1 MCESPPRQPA
11 PTDVSDAVLSN
22 GVRVLFEDIPW
33 VHSAAVGVWVRTG
46 SRDELPH
53 ESGVSHFLEHI
64 LFKGTTTRSA
74 FDISYAVERV
84 GGHID
89 AFTGRECTCFYA
101 RTLDRDLL
109 GAVDVLCDMVSH
121 PLIDP
126 LHVGREKQVVLE
138 EIAGVEDAPEDL
150 IHDLLAE
157 GLYPNHPLGW
167 PVLGTRK
174 SIAALTPEIIR
185 AYWAERYTA
194 DRVLVT
200 VAGQFD
206 RDAVLARLEAGL
218 ELPVGGVSDRRTG
231 PLPAPEA
238 RRWREDRELS
248 QCYVCVGTRGVAVND
263 PLRPAALVLANVLG
277 GGASSRLFQ
286 SIREQAGLAYSVYTY
301 ADACD
306 DAGIFATSLGVRED
320 AADSA
325 VEMVREEY
333 ARLRRDGASVDEI
346 EAAKAQIV
354 AGILM
359 ALESTSDR
367 MEHLAHSQMY
377 HGRYMSADE
386 QVALI
391 EAVSPAD
398 VARAAERLLNFDA
411 TSIVRLGPPAA
422 KVRPARKRATVV
434 MPMAAPGSAVAAP
447 AVPGPPLAVLPVP
460 VPPAAHAAIASR
472 RASS

>member
-1 MCESPPRQPA
+1 MCESLPSQPA
-11 PTDVSDAVLSN
+11 HPHVTEAHLAN

-46 SRDELPH
+46 SRDENPD

-64 LFKGTTTRSA
+64 LFKGTTRRSA

-109 GAVDVLCDMVSH
+109 SAVDVLCDMVSH

-126 LHVGREKQVVLE
+126 QHVEREKQVVLE

-157 GLYPNHPLGW
+157 ALYPNHPLGW

-174 SIAALTPEIIR
+174 SVTALSPDIIR
-185 AYWAERYTA
+185 GYWAERYTA
-194 DRVLVT
+194 DRILVT
-200 VAGQFD
+200 VAGHFD
-206 RDAVLARLEAGL
+206 REAVLAQLEAGMDL
-218 ELPVGGVSDRRTG
+218 SPAIPSRRQTR
-231 PLPAPEA
+231 PLPEPEV

-248 QCYVCVGTRGVAVND
+248 QCYVCLGTRGVAVND
-263 PLRPAALVLANVLG
+263 PMRPSALVLANVLG

-306 DAGIFATSLGVRED
+306 DAGIFATSLGVREE

-333 ARLRRDGASVDEI
+333 IRLRRDGATPDEM
-346 EAAKAQIV
+346 EAAKAQII

-377 HGRYMSADE
+377 HGRYMSAAE

-391 EAVSPAD
+391 EAVTLAD
-398 VARAAERLLNFDA
+398 LARAAERLLDFD
-411 TSIVRLGPPAA
+411 SSCIVRLGPPAA
-422 KVRPARKRATVV
+422 TLKPALKPARKSGVVVPLQTAAQIAT
-434 MPMAAPGSAVAAP
+434 AA
-447 AVPGPPLAVLPVP
+447 
-460 VPPAAHAAIASR
+460 R
-472 RASS
+472 RASP